1 MLILK
6 DYTTYNENEILSL
19 YSSVGW
25 TNYVQRPEMLRKAYR
40 NSLYILG
47 AYVNGKLVGVIR
59 AVGDG
64 ASIVFLQDLLV
75 LPEYQRRGIGTRLM
89 QAALE
94 KFADIYQL
102 ALLTEAIDKN
112 IAFYK
117 SLGLVKLEDFGCCA
131 FIRQG

>member
-1 MLILK
+1 MLILR

-25 TNYVQRPEMLRKAYR
+25 TNYVRQPAMLQTAYK

-47 AYVNGKLVGVIR
+47 AYADEKLVGIIR

-64 ASIVFLQDLLV
+64 VSIVFLQDLLV
-75 LPEYQRRGIGTRLM
+75 LPDYQRQGIGTKLM
-89 QAALE
+89 QAVLQ
-94 KFADIYQL
+94 KYSNVYQL
-102 ALLTEAIDKN
+102 ALMTEAIEKN

-117 SLGLVKLEDFGCCA
+117 SLDLTKLEDCGCCA
-131 FIRQG
+131 FIR

>member
-6 DYTTYNENEILSL
+6 DYSTYNEEEILTL

-25 TNYVQRPEMLRKAYR
+25 TNYVQRPEMLKAAYN

-47 AYVNGKLVGVIR
+47 AYVDERLVGVIR

-75 LPEYQRRGIGTRLM
+75 LPEYQRQGIGTKLM
-89 QAALE
+89 QAVLH
-94 KFADIYQL
+94 KYGDVYQL
-102 ALLTEAIDKN
+102 ALMTEATEKN

-117 SLGLVKLEDFGCCA
+117 SLGLNKLEDFGCCA
-131 FIRQG
+131 FIR

>member
-6 DYTTYNENEILSL
+6 DYSTYNEEEILAL

-25 TNYVQRPEMLRKAYR
+25 TNYVQRPEMLKAAY
-40 NSLYILG
+40 NSSLYILG
-47 AYVNGKLVGVIR
+47 AYVDARLVGIIR

-75 LPEYQRRGIGTRLM
+75 LPAYQRQGIGTKLM
-89 QAALE
+89 QAVLT
-94 KFADIYQL
+94 KFADVYQL
-102 ALLTEAIDKN
+102 ALLTEATEKN

-117 SLGLVKLEDFGCCA
+117 SLGLSKLEEFGCCA
-131 FIRQG
+131 FIR

>member
-25 TNYVQRPEMLRKAYR
+25 TNYVQRPEMLRKAYS

-59 AVGDG
+59 ASAAPYGGRAPDG
-64 ASIVFLQDLLV
+64 
-75 LPEYQRRGIGTRLM
+75 R
-89 QAALE
+89 
-94 KFADIYQL
+94 
-102 ALLTEAIDKN
+102 
-112 IAFYK
+112 
-117 SLGLVKLEDFGCCA
+117 
-131 FIRQG
+131 

>member
-6 DYTTYNENEILSL
+6 DYTSYNENEILSL

-75 LPEYQRRGIGTRLM
+75 LPEYQRQGIGTRLM

>member
-25 TNYVQRPEMLRKAYR
+25 TNYVQRPEMVRKAYR

-75 LPEYQRRGIGTRLM
+75 LPEYQRHGVGTRLM